1 MDSNAPHLTAS
12 RAAAPTTLGDIA
24 FDPAEIDRSI
34 QESSLDLEF
43 DLDLAEQRRLAATA
57 MVICSVALIVE
68 SDAEFEIRVAEL
80 DLPDEAEGLAY
91 MLGFAEHVKQDLV
104 TAFEP
109 AAHVLPIR
117 DVLSVRLAR
126 ARALLGA

>member
-1 MDSNAPHLTAS
+1 MNVTAPHIPAS
-12 RAAAPTTLGDIA
+12 RAAAAPGLGHVA
-24 FDPAEIDRSI
+24 FDPAELDRSI
-34 QESSLDLEF
+34 HESSLDLEF
-43 DLDLAEQRRLAATA
+43 DLDPALQRRLAATA
-57 MVICSVALIVE
+57 MVICSVALIAE

-117 DVLSVRLAR
+117 DVLSARLAR

>member
-1 MDSNAPHLTAS
+1 MDSNAPHLTG
-12 RAAAPTTLGDIA
+12 RRGAAPTALRHVA

-57 MVICSVALIVE
+57 MVICSVALVVE